1 MRILLD
7 TNVIIAALIARGVC
21 HELLEHCAR
30 RHKLVTSDFILD
42 EVRDKLIQ
50 KFKYTSEVAD
60 EAVRLLRSRMEVV
73 TPASLDAQVCRDPDD
88 DSILATATAG
98 NCKFII
104 TGDKDLL
111 VLQTFGEVKIVG
123 PGDFQR
129 LESN

>member
-1 MRILLD
+1 MS
-7 TNVIIAALIARGVC
+7 AGVW
-21 HELLEHCAR
+21 HESSQHCAR
-30 RHKLVTSDFILD
+30 RHKPGTSNVTLN
-42 EVRDKLIQ
+42 EVRDKMIQ

-123 PGDFQR
+123 PGAFQR
-129 LESN
+129 LESS